1 MQKNKSNL
9 ESIEIIGLFNKRN
22 FFIKFDEIVKI
33 LISENGSGK
42 TTILNIIV
50 SSLKKDIITLR
61 KMPFKII
68 KIKLKNGDSY
78 CIDKDKFFKNPGF
91 SVDIIYNIERAGRR
105 YGIEKNIIKDI
116 IEVYSATH
124 DIRSILKEIEK
135 EELPYNFTE
144 RIKSLLFSY
153 LDKDLKNS
161 EELDE
166 YTSFIEKLDFKVE
179 YLPTYRRIEIDYD
192 DRLNYEDRGERNY
205 KSEMNFGM
213 TDIEKIIDKLT
224 REIKFETARLFSEMN
239 KEILYDLLNNKNM
252 LSSQERKDLINNP
265 KIQIV
270 LSRIQD
276 LSDSRNLIKLLEKA
290 IESKNFKGEFLGY
303 YLLKII
309 NIYEKQEE
317 KENRI
322 KNFINICNTYLFNK
336 EFIYLDKETK
346 IKIVDEEKNEISLS
360 ALSSG
365 EKQIISL
372 FSKLYLE
379 DRDNL
384 MVVID
389 EPELSISILW
399 QKKILLDIV
408 KSNKCKLLLTTTHS
422 PFIFDNEFDIYA
434 DELKRYFFPY
444 VKGD

>member
-78 CIDKDKFFKNPGF
+78 CIDKGKFFKNTGF
-91 SVDIIYNIERAGRR
+91 SLDIIYNIERAGIR
-105 YGIEKNIIKDI
+105 YGIEKNIMKNI

-124 DIRSILKEIEK
+124 DIGSILKEIEK

-192 DRLNYEDRGERNY
+192 DRLNYEDRGGRNY

-224 REIKFETARLFSEMN
+224 REIKFETARLFSKMN

-252 LSSQERKDLINNP
+252 LSYQERKDLINNP

-276 LSDSRNLIKLLEKA
+276 LSDSRNLIKLLEETIKS
-290 IESKNFKGEFLGY
+290 ENLNGEFLGY

-346 IKIVDEEKNEISLS
+346 IKIVDEEKNEISLA

-379 DRDNL
+379 DKDNL

-422 PFIFDNEFDIYA
+422 PFIFENEFDIYA
-434 DELKRYFFPY
+434 DELKKYFSPY